1 MRKLLD
7 FLSVVFGWL
16 IWRWTGSILVGAI
29 VAVVLFPLIGPII
42 EALFGLIIL
51 LIKELILLFVPAQEV
66 QIVTPRGIDSDGK
79 GLRILVGI
87 KDFSGKRPEQ
97 PLPPNDAASILAAA
111 ERALEVDKNFAYR
124 NKFVKENNL
133 PTEVFSVSYR
143 GWLQFEKAIKAWRA
157 ATDIGL
163 FKKQVSGVN
172 DFSNE
177 LKAEDGKTEYAH
189 VVFLFD
195 DRIEQPKEAETAV
208 ANPEQNTAQ
217 PNS

>member
-1 MRKLLD
+1 MKKLLS

-16 IWRWTGSILVGAI
+16 IWRWTGSILIGAI

-42 EALFGLIIL
+42 EAFFTLIIL
-51 LIKELILLFVPAQEV
+51 LIKELILLFVPAQKV
-66 QIVTPRGIDSDGK
+66 SVVTPREAGTDGK
-79 GLRILVGI
+79 GVRILLGV
-87 KDFSGKRPEQ
+87 KDFSSKRPEQ
-97 PLPPNDAASILAAA
+97 PTPTNDTASILAAA
-111 ERALEVDKNFAYR
+111 ERALEENKNFAYCSKYVR
-124 NKFVKENNL
+124 ENNL
-133 PTEVFSVSYR
+133 PTEIYTVSYR
-143 GWLQFEKAIKAWRA
+143 GWLHFEKAIKAWRA
-157 ATDIGL
+157 ATDINS

-195 DRIEQPKEAETAV
+195 DRIELPKEAEQAA
-208 ANPEQNTAQ
+208 ANAEQSTGK